1 VRFLVLFFLFLTTSV
16 RSQSLQETEGKGTGL
31 TKSDAMQ
38 DALRNAVSQSAGVSI
53 LSETKVENY
62 LIVSDAISSNI
73 KGYIQSYEVIKETP
87 FPDRFEVVVK
97 AKVTT
102 ETIKADFQLLARQIG
117 GMRFLVMPDPKET
130 NEANLATLQIVSNKI
145 NEALSA
151 KGCRYIERE
160 RFNSL
165 KKETMALMEASNTEK
180 LSYAQQLGMLSD
192 AQFILT
198 VSDVQKTSQQGAF
211 DISKG
216 DKYSFNVKV
225 VDNCT
230 GEGLGSLSFASM
242 QASKNIEDAIGKAV
256 NEKFEKLFG
265 TITSY
270 IGSWLNNGTPYE
282 LRFYQTGTYRDFRD
296 LRKKLK
302 EDASFG
308 GEMEITSVLNYTKLN
323 CTFKK
328 RADDLA
334 DKLLDLADEIPTFK
348 EQKLDVKH
356 IFGRQI
362 SIAPQKYIIPNLP
375 IKSLDSN
382 QTQIQH

>member
-1 VRFLVLFFLFLTTSV
+1 VRFFVLFILFLTTSL
-16 RSQSLQETEGKGTGL
+16 RSQSLHETEAKGSGL
-31 TKSDAMQ
+31 TKSDALQ
-38 DALRNAVSQSAGVSI
+38 DALRNAVSQAAGVAI

-62 LIVSDAISSNI
+62 LIVSDAISSNT
-73 KGYIQSYEVIKETP
+73 KGYIQSYNIIKETP

-102 ETIKADFQLLARQIG
+102 ETIKADLQLLARQIG

-145 NEALSA
+145 NEALST

-165 KKETMALMEASNTEK
+165 KKEAIALMESSNPEK

-192 AQFILT
+192 AQFILI
-198 VSDVQKTSQQGAF
+198 VSDLQKTSQPGAF

-225 VDNCT
+225 MDNCT
-230 GEGLGSLSFASM
+230 GEGLGSLSFANT
-242 QASKNIEDAIGKAV
+242 QASKSAEDAIGKAV
-256 NEKFEKLFG
+256 NEKFETLFG

-362 SIAPQKYIIPNLP
+362 SMAPQKYIIPNLP
-375 IKSLDSN
+375 SKSLDTN
-382 QTQIQH
+382 QTPIQR